1 MATRPLEPGARPVDT
16 THALDTLDKFTIN
29 GVAPFF
35 SAGDDGDQALD
46 EAHALLT
53 VLSTAFEASELLTTR
68 QGATDGECPI
78 STLRPKIFATAIDGI
93 NRLIALGRY
102 RNDIYAET
110 LRASRSVG

>member
-16 THALDTLDKFTIN
+16 THALDTLEKFTIN

-53 VLSTAFEASELLTTR
+53 VLAAAFEASEQLTK
-68 QGATDGECPI
+68 GADNPDDPI
-78 STLRPKIFATAIDGI
+78 MTMRPGIFATAIEGVA
-93 NRLIALGRY
+93 RLIALGQY
-102 RNDIYAET
+102 RNGIFIREFH
-110 LRASRSVG
+110 ASRGAN